1 MTQFGFGQSVRR
13 TEDMRLVKGEGQF
26 TSDLS
31 LPGQAYAVMVRS
43 PVAHARILSVDT
55 HAAREMEG
63 VLGVFTGAD
72 ALVAGLGSLP
82 CHQDVQNRDGSDY
95 FRTHRPVFAHDAV
108 RYVGDTMAMVVATS
122 VDIARDAVDL
132 IEFDFEDLPVIADLE
147 EASQSG
153 APVIWEELGSNIVL
167 DWEVGQRDATDA
179 AFAKAAHVTKL
190 KLVNNRVVVNAM
202 EPRAAL
208 GDYDAQEDAYTLY
221 AGSQGVHSLRE
232 LIARDALKIPK
243 EKLRLIT
250 GDVGGGFGM
259 KSFHYPE
266 YAAVLWAS
274 RELGCPVKWVAERTD
289 SFITDTQGRD
299 NISECTLAFDEH
311 GKALAVRT
319 ETLAGMGA
327 YLSQYSI
334 FIPTEAGCGMQV
346 GVYAIPL
353 LYTRVKCV
361 LTNTVP
367 VDAYRGAGRP
377 EAMYVIERLMDQAA
391 VELGMSPVEI
401 RRRNF
406 VRPDQMPYSAPNG
419 FVIDSGSF
427 EAVMDR
433 AIERADWNGF
443 EARHAESQA
452 RGQVRG
458 RGLCYYMERTGQGFE
473 MASIDVRPSG
483 EVVIAAGTQSNG
495 QGHETAYAQLVADRL
510 GIDFTNIRMERGDTD
525 ILPAGEG
532 TGGSRSLTMA
542 GMAFDEAVVQLIA
555 SGKAVA
561 AAHLKVDE
569 NELVYE
575 DGAFLLPGT
584 NKYLSLFDVAGMNGE
599 PKSLVAV
606 GRVNHE
612 HYTFPNGCH
621 VCEVEIDSE
630 TGVTGVVRYTVV
642 DDFGH
647 VLNPMLVEG
656 QVQGGVAQ
664 GLGQAMGEHALF
676 DPESGQ
682 PINASFVDYWMPRA
696 DTMPVIDFSTLNT
709 PCTTNSLGV
718 KGCGEAGTVGA
729 APAFVNAVLDAL
741 RPFGIS
747 HLDMPVTPLKVWQAL
762 QDA

>member
-82 CHQDVQNRDGSDY
+82 CHQDIQNRDGSDY
-95 FRTHRPVFAHDAV
+95 FRTHRPIFAHDAV

-327 YLSQYSI
+327 YLSQYSV

-346 GVYAIPL
+346 GVYAIPA

-377 EAMYVIERLMDQAA
+377 EAMYVIERLMEQAA

-419 FVIDSGSF
+419 FVIDSGRF

-433 AIERADWNGF
+433 ALERADWNGF
-443 EARHAESQA
+443 EARRAESQA

-510 GIDFTNIRMERGDTD
+510 GIDFTDIRMERGDTD

-542 GMAFDEAVVQLIA
+542 GMAFDEAVAQLVA
-555 SGKAVA
+555 SGKALA

-584 NKYLSLFDVAGMNGE
+584 NKYLSLFDVAGMNEE